1 MALLD
6 ALARPLRDLRIS
18 VTDRC
23 NLRCAYCMPR
33 EVFGAD
39 YPFLEHAELLTYE
52 EIGRLARVFASLGTK
67 KIRLTGGEPLLRRQ
81 LPRLVEMLAA
91 VPGIDDLSLTT
102 NGLLLPQHAAA
113 LAAAGLRRVS
123 VSLDSLDPVVFARM
137 NGVGASLE
145 RVLDGI
151 AAAERAGLRPI
162 KINAVVQ
169 RGVNDHTLVDLARHF
184 RGTGHVVRFIE
195 YMDVGNTNGW
205 RLDQVVPSSEV
216 VERIGEAFPLEAAD
230 RSYRGEVA
238 ERWRYRD
245 GQGEIGVISS
255 VSQPFCG
262 DCTRARLAPEGK
274 LFTCLF
280 ASDGLDLRAR
290 LRAGA
295 DDAEL
300 AALLRSAWSERRDRS
315 SEERSALTQI
325 PRKVEMSH
333 IGG

>member
-33 EVFGAD
+33 EIFGAD
-39 YPFLEHAELLTYE
+39 YAFLDQRELLTYE
-52 EIGRLARVFASLGTK
+52 EIARLARLFVALGAG
-67 KIRLTGGEPLLRRQ
+67 KIRLTGGEPLLRRN
-81 LPRLVEMLAA
+81 LERLIAQLAA
-91 VPGIDDLSLTT
+91 IDGVRDLSMTT
-102 NGLLLPQHAAA
+102 NGLLLPGQAA
-113 LAAAGLRRVS
+113 LLAGAGLQRVS
-123 VSLDSLDPVVFARM
+123 VSLDTLDEAVFQRM
-137 NGVGASLE
+137 NGTGATVE

-169 RGVNDHTLVDLARHF
+169 RGVNDHTLVDLARRF
-184 RGTGHVVRFIE
+184 RGSGHVVRFIE
-195 YMDVGNTNGW
+195 NMDVGNSNGW
-205 RLDQVVPSSEV
+205 RLDQVVTAAEIV
-216 VERIGEAFPLEAAD
+216 DRLAAVFPLEP
-230 RSYRGEVA
+230 REPHYRGEVA
-238 ERWRYRD
+238 GRWRYRD
-245 GQGEIGVISS
+245 GEGEIGVISS

-262 DCTRARLAPEGK
+262 DCTRARLSPEGK

-280 ASDGLDLRAR
+280 AEDGLDLRSP

-295 DDAEL
+295 DDE
-300 AALLRSAWSERRDRS
+300 ALLASMAAACRARRDRYSEQRS
-315 SEERSALTQI
+315 SLTQI
-325 PRKVEMSH
+325 PRKIEMSH